1 MARLSR
7 HLWNIA
13 ERNELRQCSLHPNSK
28 LNGFLS
34 PYSSGTHPNSID
46 GLSVQVLYN
55 ARDQSPNISLS
66 VSYIVKPV
74 SRSYFWTMDHEVK
87 LTPSV
92 QSGAVRSWKSS
103 LNREGLQRRQ

>member
-1 MARLSR
+1 MTMQS
-7 HLWNIA
+7 
-13 ERNELRQCSLHPNSK
+13 
-28 LNGFLS
+28 S
-34 PYSSGTHPNSID
+34 PKFEIEWIFESVRSID
-46 GLSVQVLYN
+46 GLSLQVLYN
-55 ARDQSPNISLS
+55 AHHQSPNISLS